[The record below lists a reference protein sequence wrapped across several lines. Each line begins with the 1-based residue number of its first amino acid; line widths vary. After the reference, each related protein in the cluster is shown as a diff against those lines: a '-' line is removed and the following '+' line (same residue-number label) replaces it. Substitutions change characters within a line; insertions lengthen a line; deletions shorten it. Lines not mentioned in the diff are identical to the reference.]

1 MCIFLNHQ
9 PQNIVVM
16 KPSVNRKLNLALLP
30 FLSLS
35 CLSSVFAEE
44 ANPGQNEEE
53 FDLISVTASR
63 MERKTKEV
71 AGAIDVIDSE
81 RIDSEKMFNIKD
93 AIEGSP
99 GVLINSKNSAYDTRL
114 IIRGAGQKANYGV
127 REIMVIR
134 DGVPMTDPDSFSR
147 FDFIDTQDIERIE
160 ITKGPGSLFGA
171 GSAGGTIQIISKSVF
186 DTDSNRLKVGAGEFG
201 QQNLH
206 GRLAGDINDNN
217 AASLTASYR
226 KSDNDWRDWNE
237 FESKQLAFK
246 HGFLLENGGT
256 LESELSYHE
265 ADVQLPG
272 SMDDAEFERY
282 LDSGEQKDTSSTPW
296 QHSGRYSTIWF
307 FNSRYEQEIE
317 NLTLK
322 PRIYANQWDHYHP
335 VTGAI
340 NDNPGTTVLGTD
352 LEIAHKHQLWG
363 DSALVTGI
371 TARRDNT
378 EDSRKYTYA
387 DVETSPPP
395 AWNPTGPETILH
407 TNSDKAGELLEEED
421 ASNTLYGFY
430 LQETMRPSAKTTL
443 DIGFRYDRNNF
454 DIDNTAYGEYS
465 YATGTYTYFATPEY
479 TKTDKT
485 FNLFSPKLGLTYEI
499 TQLINLYGVIA
510 QSGQVPSESEI
521 QSNPKL
527 DAATARNLEIGL
539 KGREQEWSFDL
550 SIYRTTVSDEIVS
563 VLDEDLTTEF
573 QNAGGTLKKGVE
585 LSGRYDITKH
595 FWLEGS
601 FAYSDYT
608 FTDFDELVRTGR
620 TQTAVDRSGNQL
632 PYIPRQQYGLG
643 LGYSH
648 PLGIKAILRS
658 NSWGSYYVDNAN
670 TEKYDGYEF
679 LTNLMLSY
687 QTGSHSLSLNVE
699 NLFDKHYA
707 TEVKKSTS
715 GDRTYSAGSPRN
727 AMLSYTYQ
735 F

>member
-1 MCIFLNHQ
+1 
-9 PQNIVVM
+9 M
-16 KPSVNRKLNLALLP
+16 KTSINYKLNLALLP
-30 FLSLS
+30 FLSIY
-35 CLSSVFAEE
+35 CLSPTFAEE
-44 ANPGQNEEE
+44 AEKAVSEEE
-53 FDLISVTASR
+53 FDVISVTASR
-63 MERKTKEV
+63 VERKTKEV
-71 AGAIDVIDSE
+71 AGSIEVIDSE
-81 RIDSEKMFNIKD
+81 RIESEKMFNIKD
-93 AIEGSP
+93 AIQGTP

-186 DTDSNRLKVGAGEFG
+186 DTDSNRIKLGVGEFG

-206 GRLAGDINDNN
+206 GRLAGDINDSN
-217 AASLTASYR
+217 AVSVTASYR

-237 FESKQLAFK
+237 FESKQLAVK
-246 HGFLLENGGT
+246 HGYLLDNGGT
-256 LESELSYHE
+256 LESEISYHE

-272 SMDDAEFERY
+272 SMDEVEFERY
-282 LDSGEQKDTSSTPW
+282 LDTGEQKDTSSSPW

-307 FNSRYEQEIE
+307 FNSRYEQELE
-317 NLTLK
+317 NLTIK

-340 NDNPGTTVLGTD
+340 NDNPGTTVVGTD
-352 LEIAHKHQLWG
+352 LELAFAHQLWG
-363 DSALVTGI
+363 ESTLVAGI

-378 EDSRKYTYA
+378 EDSKKYTYA

-395 AWNPTGPETILH
+395 AWNPMGPETILH
-407 TNSDKAGELLEEED
+407 TNSDEAGELLEEED
-421 ASNTLYGFY
+421 ATNTLYGFFI
-430 LQETMRPSAKTTL
+430 QETLRPTDKATL

-465 YATGTYTYFATPEY
+465 YSAGTYTYFDSPEY

-485 FNLFSPKLGLTYEI
+485 FNLFSPKLGLTYELNKLMNI
-499 TQLINLYGVIA
+499 YGVVA

-527 DAATARNLEIGL
+527 DAATARNVEIGL
-539 KGREQEWSFDL
+539 KGREQDWSFDL

-573 QNAGGTLKKGVE
+573 QNAGETLKKGIE
-585 LSGRYDITKH
+585 LSGRYDITPRI
-595 FWLEGS
+595 WLEGS

-608 FTDFDELVRTGR
+608 FSDFEELVRTGR
-620 TQTAVDRSGNQL
+620 TQTPVDRSGNQL
-632 PYIPRQQYGLG
+632 PYVPRQQYGLG
-643 LGYSH
+643 VGYSH
-648 PLGIKAILRS
+648 PLGIKAVLRS
-658 NSWGSYYVDNAN
+658 NSWGSYYLDNAN
-670 TEKYDGYEF
+670 TEKYNGYEF
-679 LTNLMLSY
+679 LTNLLLSY
-687 QTGSHSLSLNVE
+687 QTGAHNLSLNVE
-699 NLFDKHYA
+699 NLFDKYYA

-715 GDRTYSAGSPRN
+715 GDKTYSAGSPRS
-727 AMLSYTYQ
+727 AMLSYTYL

>member
-1 MCIFLNHQ
+1 
-9 PQNIVVM
+9 M
-16 KPSVNRKLNLALLP
+16 KPLENYKLTLVLLP
-30 FLSLS
+30 FLTIS
-35 CLSSVFAEE
+35 CLSPAFAEE
-44 ANPGQNEEE
+44 AEKPVSDEEE
-53 FDLISVTASR
+53 FDVISVTASR
-63 MERKTKEV
+63 VERKTKEV

-81 RIDSEKMFNIKD
+81 RIESEKMFNIKD
-93 AIEGSP
+93 AIQGTP

-186 DTDSNRLKVGAGEFG
+186 DTDSNRIKLGAGEFG

-217 AASLTASYR
+217 ALSVTASYR

-237 FESKQLAFK
+237 FESKQLAVK
-246 HGFLLENGGT
+246 HGYLLDNGGT

-272 SMDDAEFERY
+272 SMDETEFERY
-282 LDSGEQKDTSSTPW
+282 LDSGEQKETTSSPW

-307 FNSRYEQEIE
+307 FNSRYEQELE
-317 NLTLK
+317 NLTIK

-352 LEIAHKHQLWG
+352 LELAYAHQLWG
-363 DSALVTGI
+363 ESTLVAGI

-378 EDSRKYTYA
+378 EGSKKFTYA

-395 AWNPTGPETILH
+395 AWNPMGPETILH

-421 ASNTLYGFY
+421 ATNTLYGFFM
-430 LQETMRPSAKTTL
+430 QETLRPSDKATL

-454 DIDNTAYGEYS
+454 DLDNTAYGEYS
-465 YATGTYTYFATPEY
+465 YSAGTYSYFDTPEY
-479 TKTDKT
+479 TRTDKT

-499 TQLINLYGVIA
+499 TNLMNIYGVVA

-527 DAATARNLEIGL
+527 DAATARNVEIGL
-539 KGREQEWSFDL
+539 KGREQDWSFDL

-573 QNAGGTLKKGVE
+573 QNAGETLKKGVE
-585 LSGRYDITKH
+585 LSGRYDVTSRI
-595 FWLEGS
+595 WLEGS

-608 FTDFDELVRTGR
+608 FSDFEELVRTGR
-620 TQTAVDRSGNQL
+620 TQTPVDRSGNQL
-632 PYIPRQQYGLG
+632 PYVPRQQYGLG
-643 LGYSH
+643 VGYSH

-679 LTNLMLSY
+679 ITNLMLSY
-687 QTGSHSLSLNVE
+687 QTGAHNLSLNVE
-699 NLFDKHYA
+699 NLFDKYYA

-715 GDRTYSAGSPRN
+715 GSKTYSAGSPRS
-727 AMLSYTYQ
+727 AMLSYTYL

>member
-1 MCIFLNHQ
+1 
-9 PQNIVVM
+9 M
-16 KPSVNRKLNLALLP
+16 KPFKNNKLNLALLP
-30 FLSLS
+30 ILTLNAHNIA
-35 CLSSVFAEE
+35 VAEE
-44 ANPGQNEEE
+44 TESTTTTKEE
-53 FDLISVTASR
+53 FDVISVTASR
-63 MERKTKEV
+63 IERKTKEV
-71 AGAIDVIDSE
+71 AGAINVIDSE
-81 RIDSEKMFNIKD
+81 RIESEKMFNIKD
-93 AIEGSP
+93 AIQGTP

-186 DTDSNRLKVGAGEFG
+186 DTDSNRIKLGAGELG

-206 GRLAGDINDNN
+206 GRLAGDLNDSN

-226 KSDNDWRDWNE
+226 KTDNDWRDWNE

-246 HGFLLENGGT
+246 HGYLLDSGAT

-272 SMDDAEFERY
+272 TIDEEEFERY
-282 LDSGEQKDTSSTPW
+282 LDSGEQKDTTSSPW

-307 FNSRYEQEIE
+307 FNSRYEQELD

-335 VTGAI
+335 VTGGI

-352 LEIAHKHQLWG
+352 LELAYKHQLWG
-363 DSALVTGI
+363 DSTLVTGV

-378 EDSRKYTYA
+378 EGSKKYTYA
-387 DVETSPPP
+387 DVETSPPA

-421 ASNTLYGFY
+421 ATNTLYGFFI
-430 LQETMRPSAKTTL
+430 QETMRPSDKTTV

-454 DIDNTAYGEYS
+454 DIDNTTYGEYS
-465 YATGTYTYFATPEY
+465 YRDSSYTFFDTPEY

-485 FNLFSPKLGLTYEI
+485 FDLFSPKLGLTYEL
-499 TQLINLYGVIA
+499 TRLINLYGVIA

-521 QSNPKL
+521 QSNPSL
-527 DAATARNLEIGL
+527 DAATARNVEFGL
-539 KGREQEWSFDL
+539 KGREQDWSFDL
-550 SIYRTTVSDEIVS
+550 ALYRTTVSDEIVS
-563 VLDEDLTTEF
+563 LLTEDRITVF
-573 QNAGGTLKKGVE
+573 QNAGETLKKGIE
-585 LSGRYDITKH
+585 LSGRYDINPSL
-595 FWLEGS
+595 WLEGS

-608 FTDFDELVRTGR
+608 FTDFDELVRNGPN
-620 TQTAVDRSGNQL
+620 QTPVDRSGKQL
-632 PYIPRQQYGLG
+632 PYVPRQQYSLG

-648 PLGIKAILRS
+648 PLGIKAVLRS
-658 NSWGSYYVDNAN
+658 NSWGSYYIDNAN
-670 TEKYDGYEF
+670 TEKYEGYDF

-687 QTGSHSLSLNVE
+687 QNGPHTLSLNVE
-699 NLFDKHYA
+699 NLFDKRYA
-707 TEVKKSTS
+707 MEVKKSTS
-715 GDRTYSAGSPRN
+715 GEKTYSVGAPRN
-727 AMLSYTYQ
+727 AMLSYTYL